1 MWIHTCT
8 VYFDIYINTNTCT
21 YFYVYDKASYPY
33 NYVCIYLYIQCTPSH
48 ITRTYA
54 FSDGSH
60 MPLRCL
66 SDASPLQLY
75 LTPSPTT
82 VSLISFSP
90 QTFLSHPS
98 SHSFVCKSF
107 TLRPPTYN
115 NSTSSLT
122 LPRYPQPFQCLFSD
136 HISIYIHYC
145 IHQYMRLINIYI

>member
-1 MWIHTCT
+1 M
-8 VYFDIYINTNTCT
+8 
-21 YFYVYDKASYPY
+21 YDRVSYPY
-33 NYVCIYLYIQCTPSH
+33 NYVYIYIYTIHPQPHYKDICLLRWFS
-48 ITRTYA
+48 YA
-54 FSDGSH
+54 PQ

-98 SHSFVCKSF
+98 SHNFVCKSS
-107 TLRPPTYN
+107 TLRPPTHN

-122 LPRYPQPFQCLFSD
+122 PPRYPQPFQCLFSD

-145 IHQYMRLINIYI
+145 IHQYMRLIICYMYTYIYTYIFIYI

>member
-1 MWIHTCT
+1 MCMTRLRIHIIMC
-8 VYFDIYINTNTCT
+8 VYIYI
-21 YFYVYDKASYPY
+21 Y
-33 NYVCIYLYIQCTPSH
+33 NAPPATLQ
-48 ITRTYA
+48 
-54 FSDGSH
+54 GH
-60 MPLRCL
+60 MPSQMVLICL
-66 SDASPLQLY
+66 SDASSTLPHPV
-75 LTPSPTT
+75 THN
-82 VSLISFSP
+82 SFTNKFSH

-145 IHQYMRLINIYI
+145 IHQYMRLINKYIYIYIKNICERLNRAVYCFFVADMSWTM

>member
-1 MWIHTCT
+1 
-8 VYFDIYINTNTCT
+8 VYIFIYTMHPQPHYKDICLLRWFSY
-21 YFYVYDKASYPY
+21 AS
-33 NYVCIYLYIQCTPSH
+33 Q
-48 ITRTYA
+48 
-54 FSDGSH
+54 
-60 MPLRCL
+60 M
-66 SDASPLQLY
+66 PLQLY

-82 VSLISFSP
+82 VSLTSFSH

-145 IHQYMRLINIYI
+145 IHQYMRLINIYIYIKNICERLNRAVYCFFVADMSWTM